1 MKKSTLFLLILIS
14 TIFFSC
20 SHTHEADLIIFN
32 GPIYTAGTLNP
43 QVEAVVVKDGK
54 ILFAGAYKEAE
65 RWHDHH
71 TETIN
76 LHGNTMTPGFIDS
89 HAHLLGIGYGKMKLD
104 LMNTK
109 SYDEL
114 LKMVEDAVSK
124 AKPGEWIQGRGWH
137 QSKWNPQP
145 KKLINGFQIH
155 DRLSAI
161 SPNNPV
167 YLTHASG
174 HAVFVNAKAMEI
186 AGINKNTQ
194 NPEGGEIIRD
204 RQGNA
209 TGIFTETAEDL
220 IYAFVPVKTMEMRR
234 KALRLAI
241 EECVSHGLTGFY
253 DAGSGKKDIEVYKEF
268 IKNNE
273 LKLRLSV
280 MLSGDRTELLREYFE
295 KGPEIALGDNH
306 LNIRAIKL
314 YADGAL
320 GSRGAWLLAPYSD
333 RPSTSGL
340 AVNSMNKIHDIAV
353 QGLKYG
359 FQVCTHAI
367 GDRANR
373 EVLNQY
379 ESAFAQF
386 PNLKDPRFRIEHAQH
401 LSLQD
406 IPRFSKLGVLPVMQA
421 IHMASD
427 MPWAIQ
433 RLGEK
438 RIAEGAY
445 VWQKLI
451 HTGVKIANGTD
462 APVEQVDPR
471 ASFYAAVARKTLSGE
486 QMEWFHPEQAMTR
499 QQALESY
506 TINSAYSSFEE
517 GIKGSIEKGKLA
529 DFTIWD
535 KDIMKIP
542 ENEILTT
549 DVIMTIVGG
558 QVVYRH

>member
-1 MKKSTLFLLILIS
+1 MKSILSFFVILI
-14 TIFFSC
+14 IFSC
-20 SHTHEADLIIFN
+20 AHEHKADLIIHN
-32 GPIYTAGTLNP
+32 GPIYTANTQNP

-54 ILFAGAYKEAE
+54 ILFAGAYGEAQK
-65 RWHDHH
+65 WHDHH
-71 TETIN
+71 TETID
-76 LHGNTMTPGFIDS
+76 LHGHTMTPGFIDS

-109 SYDEL
+109 TYDEL
-114 LKMVEDAVSK
+114 LKIVEEAVSK
-124 AKPGEWIQGRGWH
+124 AKTGEWILGRGWH

-145 KKLINGFQIH
+145 KKMISGFQIH

-186 AGINKNTQ
+186 AGISKNTE
-194 NPEGGEIIRD
+194 NPDGGEIIRD

-209 TGIFTETAEDL
+209 TGIFTETAENL
-220 IYAFVPVKTMEMRR
+220 IYAFVPVKTKEMRR

-253 DAGSGKKDIEVYKEF
+253 DAGSGKMDIEVYKEF
-268 IKNNE
+268 LKNNE

-280 MLSGDRTELLREYFE
+280 MLSGDSTELLGEYF
-295 KGPEIALGDNH
+295 KNGPEIALGDNH

-320 GSRGAWLLAPYSD
+320 GSRGAWLLEPYSD

-340 AVNSMNKIHDIAV
+340 AVTPMKKIHDIAI

-373 EVLNQY
+373 EVLDQY

-386 PNLKDPRFRIEHAQH
+386 PNVKDPRFRIEHAQH

-406 IPRFSKLGVLPVMQA
+406 IPRFSKLGVLPVMQTV
-421 IHMASD
+421 HMASD

-433 RLGEK
+433 RLGAK
-438 RIAEGAY
+438 RIAQGAY
-445 VWQKLI
+445 AWQKLI
-451 HTGVKIANGTD
+451 HTGVRIANGTD
-462 APVEQVDPR
+462 APVESVDPR

-517 GIKGSIEKGKLA
+517 DIKGSIEKGKLA

-535 KDIMKIP
+535 KDLMKIP
-542 ENEILTT
+542 EKEILTT